1 MLALPRA
8 GDRVRRRDVLA
19 GLLGAAVVPALV
31 CAQERK
37 MARIGLLLPFPA
49 VNADFSQYFREGMRE
64 LGWIEGQNWV
74 FEARAYGFDLD
85 AVPGRTEE
93 LIRAKVDLI
102 IVVTLQ
108 VALAARPVAGNT
120 PILVAVAGDPVRA
133 GVAESLAHPGGT
145 ITGLATMSPELAT
158 RRVQYLREIL
168 PRASRLAL
176 LGDPS
181 TPLMPLMLDAILPAA
196 QSLGFATRIFEVH
209 APGEVTTSFDTM
221 KQWPADAVI
230 VLDAEMFWR
239 NGPLLAAAAEAHK
252 LPMACGFREM
262 TRAGCLF
269 SYATNIREHFRRGA
283 AYVDKILQGVKPAD
297 MPFEQPTRFELI
309 VNLKT
314 ARKLGIEIPETL
326 LSFADAVIE

>member
-1 MLALPRA
+1 
-8 GDRVRRRDVLA
+8 VRRRDVLA
-19 GLLGAAVVPALV
+19 GLFAAGVVPALA
-31 CAQERK
+31 CAQQRRI
-37 MARIGLLLPFPA
+37 ARIGLLLPFPA
-49 VNADFSQYFREGMRE
+49 VNADFGQYFREGMRE

-74 FEARAYGFDLD
+74 FEARAYGFDLG

-102 IVVTLQ
+102 VVVTLQ
-108 VALAARPVAGNT
+108 VAIAARPVAGNT

-168 PRASRLAL
+168 PGATRLAI
-176 LGDPS
+176 LGDPD
-181 TPLMPLMLDAILPAA
+181 TPLMPLMLDAIQPAA
-196 QSLGFATRIFEVH
+196 QSLGFATRVFEVH
-209 APGEVTTSFDTM
+209 APAEFMASFAAM
-221 KQWPADAVI
+221 RQWPADAVI

-239 NGPLLAAAAEAHK
+239 NGPLLAAAAQAQS

-283 AYVDKILQGVKPAD
+283 AYVDKILKGVKPAD
-297 MPFEQPTRFELI
+297 LPFEQPTRFELI
-309 VNLKT
+309 INLKT
-314 ARKLGIEIPETL
+314 ARKLGIEIPEMVLTL
-326 LSFADAVIE
+326 ADEVIE

>member
-1 MLALPRA
+1 
-8 GDRVRRRDVLA
+8 VRRRDVLA
-19 GLLGAAVVPALV
+19 GLLAAAWQGR
-31 CAQERK
+31 AQAQQRGK
-37 MARIGLLLPFPA
+37 VARVGLLLPSPMI
-49 VNADFSQYFREGMRE
+49 NADFSAYFREGMRE

-74 FEARAYGFDLD
+74 FEARAYGRDIT

-102 IVVTLQ
+102 VVVTLQ
-108 VALAARPVAGNT
+108 VAIAARQAAGDT

-168 PRASRLAL
+168 PGAERLAL
-176 LGDPS
+176 LGDPD

-196 QSLGFATRIFEVH
+196 ERLGFVTRIFPVH
-209 APGEVTTSFDTM
+209 EPAEFMASFAAM
-221 KQWPADAVI
+221 KQWSAGAVL

-283 AYVDKILQGVKPAD
+283 AYVDKILKGVKPAD
-297 MPFEQPTRFELI
+297 LPFEQPTRFELI
-309 VNLKT
+309 INLKT
-314 ARKLGIEIPETL
+314 ARKLGIEIPAMVLTL
-326 LSFADAVIE
+326 VDEVIE

>member
-1 MLALPRA
+1 
-8 GDRVRRRDVLA
+8 VA
-19 GLLGAAVVPALV
+19 GLLAAAVWRGHVH
-31 CAQERK
+31 AQQRGK
-37 MARIGLLLPFPA
+37 LARIGLLLPSPMI
-49 VNADFSQYFREGMRE
+49 NADFSAYFREGMRE

-74 FEARAYGFDLD
+74 FEARAYGRDIT

-93 LIRAKVDLI
+93 LVRARVDLI
-102 IVVTLQ
+102 VVVTLQ
-108 VALAARPVAGNT
+108 VALAARQAAGDT

-168 PRASRLAL
+168 PGATRLAL
-176 LGDPS
+176 LGDPH

-196 QSLGFATRIFEVH
+196 KRLGFVTRIFPVH
-209 APGEVTTSFDTM
+209 EPDDFKAAFEAIG
-221 KQWPADAVI
+221 QWSAGAVL

-239 NGPLLAAAAEAHK
+239 NGPLLAAAAEAQT

-283 AYVDKILQGVKPAD
+283 AYVDKILKGAKPAD
-297 MPFEQPTRFELI
+297 LPFEQPTRFELI
-309 VNLKT
+309 INLKT
-314 ARKLGIEIPETL
+314 ARTLGVAIPDTL
-326 LSFADAVIE
+326 LTIVDEVIE

>member
-1 MLALPRA
+1 
-8 GDRVRRRDVLA
+8 VRRRDVLA
-19 GLLGAAVVPALV
+19 GLLAVATWRGRAH
-31 CAQERK
+31 AQQRGK
-37 MARIGLLLPFPA
+37 VARVGLLLPSPMI
-49 VNADFSQYFREGMRE
+49 NADFSAYFREGMRE

-74 FEARAYGFDLD
+74 FEARAYGRDIT

-93 LIRAKVDLI
+93 LVRAKVDLI
-102 IVVTLQ
+102 VVVTLQ
-108 VALAARPVAGNT
+108 VALAARPAAGDT

-168 PRASRLAL
+168 PGATRLAL
-176 LGDPS
+176 LGDPE

-196 QSLGFATRIFEVH
+196 EKLGFVTRIFPVH
-209 APGEVTTSFDTM
+209 APDDFTAAFDAIG
-221 KQWPADAVI
+221 QWSAGAVL

-239 NGPLLAAAAEAHK
+239 NGPLLAAAAEAQK

-283 AYVDKILQGVKPAD
+283 AYVDKILKGAKPGD
-297 MPFEQPTRFELI
+297 LPFEQPTRFELI
-309 VNLKT
+309 INLKT
-314 ARKLGIEIPETL
+314 ARKLGVTIPDTL
-326 LSFADAVIE
+326 LTIVDEVIE

>member
-1 MLALPRA
+1 LLA
-8 GDRVRRRDVLA
+8 
-19 GLLGAAVVPALV
+19 AAIWRGH
-31 CAQERK
+31 AQAQQRGK
-37 MARIGLLLPFPA
+37 VARIGLLLPSPMI
-49 VNADFSQYFREGMRE
+49 NADFSAYFREGMRE

-74 FEARAYGFDLD
+74 FEARAYGRDIT

-93 LIRAKVDLI
+93 LVRAKVDLI
-102 IVVTLQ
+102 VVVTLQ
-108 VALAARPVAGNT
+108 VAIAARPVAGNT

-145 ITGLATMSPELAT
+145 VTGLATMSPELAT

-168 PRASRLAL
+168 PGATRLAL
-176 LGDPS
+176 LGDPD

-196 QSLGFATRIFEVH
+196 ERLGFVTRIFPAH
-209 APGEVTTSFDTM
+209 APDDFKAAFEAIG
-221 KQWPADAVI
+221 QWSAGAVL

-239 NGPLLAAAAEAHK
+239 NGPLLAAAAEAQK

-283 AYVDKILQGVKPAD
+283 AYVDKILKGVKPGD
-297 MPFEQPTRFELI
+297 LPFEQPTRFELLI
-309 VNLKT
+309 NLKT
-314 ARKLGIEIPETL
+314 AQKLKIAIPETL
-326 LSFADAVIE
+326 LTIADEVIE

>member
-1 MLALPRA
+1 M
-8 GDRVRRRDVLA
+8 RRRDVLA
-19 GLLGAAVVPALV
+19 GLLAAIALPGR
-31 CAQERK
+31 AQAQQRGK
-37 MARIGLLLPFPA
+37 VARVGLLLPSPMI
-49 VNADFSQYFREGMRE
+49 NADFSAYFREGMRE

-74 FEARAYGFDLD
+74 FEARAYGRDIA

-93 LIRAKVDLI
+93 LVRAKVDLI

-108 VALAARPVAGNT
+108 VALAARPAAGDT

-133 GVAESLAHPGGT
+133 GVATSLAHPGGT
-145 ITGLATMSPELAT
+145 VTGLATMSPELAT

-168 PRASRLAL
+168 PGATRLAL
-176 LGDPS
+176 LGDPE
-181 TPLMPLMLDAILPAA
+181 TPLMPLMLEAILPAA
-196 QSLGFATRIFEVH
+196 ERLGFVTHIFPVH
-209 APGEVTTSFDTM
+209 EPAEFMASFAAM
-221 KQWPADAVI
+221 KQWSAGAVL

-283 AYVDKILQGVKPAD
+283 AYVDKILKGAKPGD
-297 MPFEQPTRFELI
+297 LPFEQPTRFELI
-309 VNLKT
+309 INLKT
-314 ARKLGIEIPETL
+314 ARKLGVVIPDTL
-326 LSFADAVIE
+326 LTIVDEVIE

>member
-1 MLALPRA
+1 M
-8 GDRVRRRDVLA
+8 RRRDVLA
-19 GLLGAAVVPALV
+19 GLVAAGIAPALAR
-31 CAQERK
+31 AQQRK
-37 MARIGLLLPFPA
+37 IARIGLLLPFPA
-49 VNADFSQYFREGMRE
+49 VNADFGQYFREGMRE

-74 FEARAYGFDLD
+74 FEARAYGFDLG

-102 IVVTLQ
+102 VVVTLQ
-108 VALAARPVAGNT
+108 VAIAARPVAGNT

-168 PRASRLAL
+168 PRARHLAL

-196 QSLGFATRIFEVH
+196 QSLGFATRVFEVH
-209 APGEVTTSFDTM
+209 APAELMASFAAM
-221 KQWPADAVI
+221 NQWPADAVI

-239 NGPLLAAAAEAHK
+239 NGPLLAAAAEAQK

-283 AYVDKILQGVKPAD
+283 AYVDKILKGAKPAD
-297 MPFEQPTRFELI
+297 LPFEQPTRFELI
-309 VNLKT
+309 INLKT
-314 ARKLGIEIPETL
+314 ARKLGIEIPEMVLTL
-326 LSFADAVIE
+326 VDEVIE

>member
-1 MLALPRA
+1 
-8 GDRVRRRDVLA
+8 VRRRDVLA
-19 GLLGAAVVPALV
+19 GLLGAGFLPALA
-31 CAQERK
+31 CAQQRRI
-37 MARIGLLLPFPA
+37 ARIGLLLPFPA
-49 VNADFSQYFREGMRE
+49 VNADFGQYFREGMRE

-74 FEARAYGFDLD
+74 FEARAYGFDLG

-93 LIRAKVDLI
+93 LIRAKVDVI
-102 IVVTLQ
+102 VVVTLQ
-108 VALAARPVAGNT
+108 VAIAARPVAGNT

-168 PRASRLAL
+168 PGARRLAL
-176 LGDPS
+176 LGEPE

-196 QSLGFATRIFEVH
+196 HSLGFATRVFEVH
-209 APGEVTTSFDTM
+209 APAEFMASFAAM

-283 AYVDKILQGVKPAD
+283 SYIDKILKGAKPAD
-297 MPFEQPTRFELI
+297 LPFEQPTRFELI
-309 VNLKT
+309 INLKT
-314 ARKLGIEIPETL
+314 AGKLGVAIPDTL
-326 LSFADAVIE
+326 LTLVDEVIE